1 MWDLLSLAP
10 KWILFDSF
18 LASDWVLYTLGA
30 IFACG
35 LVGLIATFIMR
46 FIPFVYVYRSPI
58 QLISIFFLLVSTFG
72 AGWVI
77 NERAWQARAEEF
89 KEKVAKAEQQSA
101 ELNDKLSSNL
111 KQKTTVIR
119 ERGETLIQYV
129 EKEIVKYNDR
139 CDIPKEF
146 NQIHNKAA
154 EQPK

>member
-10 KWILFDSF
+10 KWVLFDSF
-18 LASDWVLYTLGA
+18 LASEWILHALGA
-30 IFACG
+30 IFLCG
-35 LVGLIATFIMR
+35 LIGLVATFVMR

-58 QLISIFFLLVSTFG
+58 QLLSVFLLLISSFS

-77 NERAWQARAEEF
+77 NERAWLAKAEQY
-89 KEKVAKAEQQSA
+89 KEKVAEAERQSA
-101 ELNDKLSSNL
+101 ELNTKISQNL
-111 KQKTTVIR
+111 KQKTTVIK

-146 NQIHNKAA
+146 NQLHNKAA